1 MEAGAVRFGG
11 FGPLSGQKKR
21 STRERKEH
29 RSTATG
35 ERRTQ
40 NKRTAGQARFE
51 EFRRLSYQGG
61 PPETAR
67 STAKQTRT
75 GRAGEVRFE
84 GFGPLSGQNGQP
96 ERARSTAKQMKSR
109 RARKVRFDGLGQLSG
124 QNGAPDGERSTEA
137 EPREK
142 GAEQLGKPA
151 LGKPQK
157 RKVDVTRPNTRHTR
171 RPSMAQS
178 ATPATQNPTSRHNRG
193 TASQLRKR
201 VRVTDEEDFRVTDEG
216 LSANRPTDHSNLYP

>member
-1 MEAGAVRFGG
+1 MRGRPGEVRFEG
-11 FGPLSGQKKR
+11 FGPLRGQNGPHDRARSAGEQTKSGSWGGPFWRIWAAQRTKR

-51 EFRRLSYQGG
+51 AFRRLSYQGG
-61 PPETAR
+61 PPDTAR
-67 STAKQTRT
+67 STAKQTST
-75 GRAGEVRFE
+75 GRAGEVRFD

-124 QNGAPDGERSTEA
+124 QNGPPDGARSTES

-142 GAEQLGKPA
+142 DQ
-151 LGKPQK
+151 
-157 RKVDVTRPNTRHTR
+157 
-171 RPSMAQS
+171 
-178 ATPATQNPTSRHNRG
+178 TS
-193 TASQLRKR
+193 
-201 VRVTDEEDFRVTDEG
+201 
-216 LSANRPTDHSNLYP
+216 

>member
-1 MEAGAVRFGG
+1 
-11 FGPLSGQKKR
+11 
-21 STRERKEH
+21 
-29 RSTATG
+29 
-35 ERRTQ
+35 
-40 NKRTAGQARFE
+40 
-51 EFRRLSYQGG
+51 
-61 PPETAR
+61 
-67 STAKQTRT
+67 
-75 GRAGEVRFE
+75 
-84 GFGPLSGQNGQP
+84 
-96 ERARSTAKQMKSR
+96 MKSR

-124 QNGAPDGERSTEA
+124 QNGAPDGEGSTEA

-216 LSANRPTDHSNLYP
+216 LSLQETV